1 MGVLH
6 TGTIWVSG
14 LLKEENKIPQ
24 IKNMARATL
33 PHFKNMRSAT
43 PQPRNLI
50 DVCSLYTLTQLNICT
65 NCIVM
70 KITFARDCICEAPMP
85 TYKQEVSSWATHL
98 ARTHPVLA
106 SPQLVHFN
114 ILIPADNRLPRLRSL
129 ELLFSQHV
137 TDERFE
143 LGFKLC
149 TPVKLDVHRVYMRAR
164 VYVCACYI
172 YMSPPYMYEPAQY
185 I

>member
-50 DVCSLYTLTQLNICT
+50 DACSLYTLTQLNICT

-114 ILIPADNRLPRLRSL
+114 ILIPADNRLPGLRSL
-129 ELLFSQHV
+129 ELLFSQHA
-137 TDERFE
+137 TY
-143 LGFKLC
+143 
-149 TPVKLDVHRVYMRAR
+149 T
-164 VYVCACYI
+164 
-172 YMSPPYMYEPAQY
+172 SPMNDLNSGSSLAPPLSLMFIVLIILADLVLPEATTVA
-185 I
+185 